1 MVSGSFSP
9 TTTTGLIS
17 GERAAAGT
25 GGLHRPGRAWLKG
38 RDEGD
43 ALHVFVEELG
53 DARNGDGFNAPW
65 NEIYDI
71 ADADRVWIGTV

>member
-1 MVSGSFSP
+1 
-9 TTTTGLIS
+9 
-17 GERAAAGT
+17 
-25 GGLHRPGRAWLKG
+25 
-38 RDEGD
+38 
-43 ALHVFVEELG
+43 VFVEELG